1 MNTVLA
7 LAGCALPFTNGCL
20 LRLHSRFIHAINFID
35 EHDVLFT
42 LHRYG
47 KGCSPFGWV
56 IRERDFA
63 SLRDITSLQV
73 EHGKLHG
80 AKLNIGNRRQ
90 ITFAAPVGALPP
102 LDVRTFTQMTGLLG
116 PLNQIAEG
124 MTFPVLE
131 RVICGL
137 SKWSAG
143 DTPDW
148 SNLIGLGPGLTPSGD
163 DMLCG
168 ALAALYCHPRYR
180 NKLRQHLFLPTYR
193 QVMTLTTLVSCSYL
207 DNAARGQFSTQ
218 VLRLLYALNKGQCVL
233 PAARALL
240 NHGHTS
246 GADTLLGFVTA
257 QEWLE
262 DNA

>member
-1 MNTVLA
+1 MNTILA
-7 LAGCALPFTNGCL
+7 LVGCALPFTNGCL
-20 LRLHSRFIHAINFID
+20 LRLHSRFKHAINFTD

-63 SLRDITSLQV
+63 CLSEITCLQV
-73 EHGKLHG
+73 KYGTLHS
-80 AKLNIGNRRQ
+80 ATLNISNRRQ
-90 ITFAAPVGALPP
+90 INFSAPIGFLPP
-102 LDVRTFTQMTGLLG
+102 LNVSTFTQMTGLLG
-116 PLNQIAEG
+116 PLNQIVKG
-124 MTFPVLE
+124 MPLPALE
-131 RVICGL
+131 LLRSGL
-137 SKWSAG
+137 SKWAAG

-148 SNLIGLGPGLTPSGD
+148 SKLIGLGPGLTPSGD

-180 NKLRQHLFLPTYR
+180 NKLGQLLFLPTYR

-218 VLRLLYALNKGQCVL
+218 ILRLLYALNKGQCAL
-233 PAARALL
+233 PASRALL

-246 GADTLLGFVTA
+246 GADTLLGFITA

-262 DNA
+262 DNV